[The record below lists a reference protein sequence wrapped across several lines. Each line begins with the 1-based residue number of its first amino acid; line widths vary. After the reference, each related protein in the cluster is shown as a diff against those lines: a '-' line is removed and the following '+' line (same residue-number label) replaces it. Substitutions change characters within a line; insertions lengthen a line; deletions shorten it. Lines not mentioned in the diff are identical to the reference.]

1 MHILKKDTYT
11 LLKPKNSNVAD
22 FLLKLEEKRSEFE
35 NQHLIIDFSEEINT
49 NLHEILLFLN
59 LSRTHKN
66 NGTSFVIVCKGVE
79 IDSIPEEL
87 AVVPTIEEA
96 LDVLEMDAIERD
108 LGF

>member
-1 MHILKKDTYT
+1 MYISKKETYT
-11 LLKPKNSNVAD
+11 LLKPKDSNIAN
-22 FLLKLEEKRSEFE
+22 FLKKLEEKLLNFE

-49 NLHEILLFLN
+49 TLHEILLFLK

-66 NGTSFVIVCKGVE
+66 NGTSFVIVCKGIE

-87 AVVPTIEEA
+87 AVVPTFEEA

>member
-1 MHILKKDTYT
+1 MWLSIFIFPIL
-11 LLKPKNSNVAD
+11 
-22 FLLKLEEKRSEFE
+22 RW
-35 NQHLIIDFSEEINT
+35 LIIQQEIFWQR
-49 NLHEILLFLN
+49 ILLFLN